1 MTPGRGPQI
10 RRPPRGRRHAAPGT
24 VRVAAVDV
32 GSNSIRQV
40 VADVT
45 PAGAIRIVDEMK
57 ATPRLGA
64 GLDASGALDP
74 AAMRR
79 ALDALMRMAMLARQ
93 LEVDRVVAVATS
105 AVRDAGN
112 GQQFVELVRRETGL
126 ELRLLDGEEEARLAH
141 RSALAHFDA
150 ADGPTVVM
158 DVGGGSM
165 ELALSVGGALE
176 RLVSLPFGAIRL
188 TERYL
193 SEGPR
198 RRDVAQLRKAVRS
211 AVRDEL
217 SREWHGAR
225 LIASGGTFTT
235 LAAMYLARRG
245 ISSAR
250 TVHGTTVP
258 REELEHLLDF
268 LQQLSPT
275 ERAAVPGLNPTRA
288 DIIVAGLAV
297 AAEVLDRLDGRE
309 LVVSAYGI
317 REGLLL
323 ESAEVEPEADPR
335 KARERSV
342 VALARRCRYE
352 AGHARQVRRLALQLF
367 DALGES
373 LGAAVEERQ
382 LLADAALL
390 HDVGYHVSYRGHHKH
405 SYHLIVH
412 AELLGMTPE
421 EQVVLAN
428 IARYHRGGRP
438 RKKKHASYADLSRD
452 ARHRVERL
460 AALLRVADGLDRGH
474 VSVVRRVRV
483 RRSADGTIELRTT
496 PREPGADQRLELWGA
511 ARKAGLLARVA
522 GVPVQIRD
530 ASGAIVEAGDEAPD
544 GADAAT
550 GRAAR
555 SE

>member
-1 MTPGRGPQI
+1 M
-10 RRPPRGRRHAAPGT
+10 
-24 VRVAAVDV
+24 AAVDV

-45 PAGAIRIVDEMK
+45 PAGAIRMVDELK

-64 GLDASGALDP
+64 GLEANGALAPD
-74 AAMRR
+74 AMRR
-79 ALDALMRMAMLARQ
+79 ALEALRRMAMLARQ
-93 LEVDRVVAVATS
+93 LEADRVVAVATS
-105 AVRDAGN
+105 AVRDATN
-112 GQQFVELVRRETGL
+112 GHEFVELVRRETGL
-126 ELRLLDGEEEARLAH
+126 ELRLLDGEAEARLAH

-150 ADGPTVVM
+150 GDGPMVVM

-176 RLVSLPFGAIRL
+176 RLISLPFGAIRL

-193 SEGPR
+193 SAGAK
-198 RRDVAQLRKAVRS
+198 RRDVRQLRKAVRS
-211 AVRDEL
+211 ALRDEL
-217 SREWHGAR
+217 PREWHGAR

-235 LAAMYLARRG
+235 LASMYLARRG
-245 ISSAR
+245 VSSAR

-268 LQQLSPT
+268 LQQLSPG
-275 ERAAVPGLNPTRA
+275 ERAAVPGLNPARA
-288 DIIVAGLAV
+288 DIIVAGLSV

-309 LVVSAYGI
+309 LVVSGYGI

-342 VALARRCRYE
+342 VTLARRCRYE

-367 DALGES
+367 DALGDA
-373 LGAAVEERQ
+373 LGAEAGERQ

-405 SYHLIVH
+405 SYHLIVY

-428 IARYHRGGRP
+428 VARYHRGGRP

-452 ARHRVERL
+452 ARQRVKRL

-474 VSVVRRVRV
+474 VSAVRRVRV
-483 RRSADGTIELRTT
+483 RRTADGTIELRTT

-522 GVPVQIRD
+522 KVPVQIRD
-530 ASGAIVEAGDEAPD
+530 ASGAIVEAGTEAPD
-544 GADAAT
+544 GARDTAGSVPSTGTADPGGAPAT
-550 GRAAR
+550 TD
-555 SE
+555 